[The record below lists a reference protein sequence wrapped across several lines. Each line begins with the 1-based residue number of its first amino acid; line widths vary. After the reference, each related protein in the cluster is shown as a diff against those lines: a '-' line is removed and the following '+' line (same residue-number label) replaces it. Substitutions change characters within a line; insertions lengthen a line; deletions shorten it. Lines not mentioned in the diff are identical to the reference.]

1 MKKEQVKQVIKE
13 YFLIT
18 VGSFI
23 TALGLVLFLTP
34 AKIAPGGVSG
44 IAIII
49 YHLFGFDPG
58 YSILILSLP
67 IFFVGIK
74 IFGRMY
80 GFKSLYGT
88 IALSVGVSLFG
99 FILGY
104 EGVLLY
110 TDKTDI
116 LLSALFGGVIMGA
129 GLGIVMKIGANTG
142 GTDILAQILHRYSPF
157 PLGTSVFIVDGI
169 IIAVSALFF
178 GIEAALFAVITI
190 FTTGQ
195 VINLITSGANYA
207 KMAYIIS
214 SKYEDIR
221 TKLLYDMGLGGTFLD
236 SRGMYTNQEK
246 NLIMTVVRNRK
257 ISQVTNIVR
266 AIDPDAFMVI
276 TDALEVLGE
285 GFMPIDS
292 YKKK

>member
-88 IALSVGVSLFG
+88 IALSVGVSFFG